1 MGIGPTE
8 NYVLKYYARPDDEAR
23 GTKPKGQLPMDGS
36 EVLEDAGKSKKD
48 QNHAFQIK
56 VPGRTELF
64 EVTAESAQ
72 HKDMWMKTLKYVIS
86 VASRRGMIM
95 RQRLGSSELAEDYVV
110 EEDEIPAPPPRREG
124 KHVPA
129 MRLEVEVDTIPPGTA
144 ERSAFMNSFQD
155 DVSRALGDGQGV
167 TCKVQDIKP
176 AAGMDWLTVVTFTLE
191 SSFADPQP
199 LHERLES
206 MVADPNSD
214 LYVGLV
220 TCRTDP
226 SYLAIVSEGLEG
238 ARIDVHPTKRAI
250 ATPVPRVKTVLE
262 KYMHL
267 TLPPSAHDASKFHV
281 YLKHGDSE
289 KTFTLWV
296 PNPRTLPRQSCV
308 LWPYEVK
315 DCLGISGTV
324 RDMWLTPTGLRPT
337 GVKGSAHASSLPFQP
352 SAKHGGMPI
361 VDTAAM
367 RQGMTYEVIFEDN
380 TMRALDSLS
389 EEQLEEIEENF
400 NKYDENGDQ
409 NIDREE
415 VKKACKDRTDKS
427 KEAIDLQF
435 EKAIENAKSQQEI
448 NKIIDQKKEHYQKVD
463 EAEAALLDMF
473 RKADTDGDGSISYNE
488 FALAEAWWMNSTLNP
503 TKVSLF

>member
-1 MGIGPTE
+1 M
-8 NYVLKYYARPDDEAR
+8 LKYYARPDDEAR

-167 TCKVQDIKP
+167 TCKVQDIKVRRTAAAALAPSLFSYSNSPFLQP

-262 KYMHL
+262 K
-267 TLPPSAHDASKFHV
+267 
-281 YLKHGDSE
+281 
-289 KTFTLWV
+289 
-296 PNPRTLPRQSCV
+296 
-308 LWPYEVK
+308 
-315 DCLGISGTV
+315 
-324 RDMWLTPTGLRPT
+324 
-337 GVKGSAHASSLPFQP
+337 
-352 SAKHGGMPI
+352 
-361 VDTAAM
+361 
-367 RQGMTYEVIFEDN
+367 
-380 TMRALDSLS
+380 
-389 EEQLEEIEENF
+389 
-400 NKYDENGDQ
+400 
-409 NIDREE
+409 
-415 VKKACKDRTDKS
+415 
-427 KEAIDLQF
+427 
-435 EKAIENAKSQQEI
+435 
-448 NKIIDQKKEHYQKVD
+448 
-463 EAEAALLDMF
+463 
-473 RKADTDGDGSISYNE
+473 
-488 FALAEAWWMNSTLNP
+488 
-503 TKVSLF
+503 